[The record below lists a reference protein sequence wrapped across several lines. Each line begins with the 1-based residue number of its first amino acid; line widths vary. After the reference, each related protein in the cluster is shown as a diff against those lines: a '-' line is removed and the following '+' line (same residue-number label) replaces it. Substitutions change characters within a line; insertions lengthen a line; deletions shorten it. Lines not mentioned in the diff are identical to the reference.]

1 MGGGGRDGR
10 GGGKFALT
18 ICVFVVDCQMMTK
31 YKSDPLS
38 CPQLNR
44 SKVAD
49 KKIRVFCV

>member
-31 YKSDPLS
+31 YSPTLYLLLS
-38 CPQLNR
+38 
-44 SKVAD
+44 
-49 KKIRVFCV
+49 